1 MVYCLN
7 PQCPKPFNPET
18 SKFCINC
25 GHKLSLGDRYGGM
38 KLIQQGLKGR
48 TILGIDKGTNPA
60 SYCII
65 KQATITS
72 SVIPH
77 EFLASFRLNVQQLER
92 LGDRREFPT
101 ILETFI
107 PSNLADIS
115 MLPTVIFEKIE
126 GESLLQKFN
135 YSGRF
140 SEAQVKDFLFEILP
154 LLQIMSD
161 HQIVHR
167 DLSPANLI
175 FTPDKY
181 WAIVD
186 FSAAKVTS
194 KMAHVQQGTLVG
206 SGIYTAPEQL
216 RGKSYPASD
225 LYSLGII
232 CLELLTMMH
241 PFELYSSLEGEW
253 VWQDYLKV
261 PVSPEF
267 ADLLNKM
274 VAETVGDRPRNAKAV
289 LKILNGG
296 STHPQIE
303 IPDPVKPRSKVKS
316 DFGSIAPAKAKP
328 PVAAG
333 KWHCFKTLQ
342 GHSGYISNLNFEKTG
357 KFLASASADQTI
369 RIWNMEYRFEIKCL
383 RGHQGIVSAAL
394 FVGDKLISGSWDYT
408 IRFWDWRTGIEG
420 DRLEQAPSWIHA
432 LTTIEDGHKLAVLSA
447 DTKLTLWDINTK
459 EMLKSWDANDS
470 NLLHSDAKS
479 PAFIST
485 NYNDILLWQE
495 DRLLCKFSGHLG
507 QIEAVKISPNGKFI
521 VSAADD
527 NTLMLW
533 SVLEQKCD
541 KIFHTKDPVKALA
554 IFPDKRFFA
563 AGDSAGTLHIWQLGQ
578 ENPLVSLPGHE
589 GAIQAIAVSPDSK
602 IIATGGQDKTIKL
615 WRFGIQ

>member
-18 SKFCINC
+18 TKFCVHC
-25 GHKLSLGDRYGGM
+25 GSKLSLGDRYEGV

-48 TILGIDKGTNPA
+48 TILGIDKGTNPV

-65 KQATITS
+65 KQATVTD

-77 EFLASFRLNVQQLER
+77 EFLAAFRLNVQQLAR

-107 PSNLADIS
+107 PSNLADLS
-115 MLPTVIFEKIE
+115 MLPTVVFEKIE

-140 SEAQVKDFLFEILP
+140 SEVQAKEFLLEILP

-161 HQIVHR
+161 YQIVHR

-194 KMAHVQQGTLVG
+194 KMANVKEGTLVG

-253 VWQDYLKV
+253 VWQDYLKT
-261 PVSPEF
+261 PVSPDF
-267 ADLLNKM
+267 AALLNQM

-289 LKILNGG
+289 LKVLKGD
-296 STHPQIE
+296 STSQ
-303 IPDPVKPRSKVKS
+303 PVASRKSVKS
-316 DFGSIAPAKAKP
+316 MPRIDISFGSIAPIRAKSTASS
-328 PVAAG
+328 G
-333 KWHCFKTLQ
+333 KWHCFKTLR
-342 GHSGYISNLNFEKTG
+342 GHSGYISNLSFEKTG
-357 KFLASASADQTI
+357 KFLASTSADQTI
-369 RIWNMEYRFEIKCL
+369 RIWNVEYRFEIRCL
-383 RGHQGIVSAAL
+383 RGHKGIVSAAL
-394 FVGDKLISGSWDYT
+394 FVGAKLISGSWDYT
-408 IRFWDWRTGIEG
+408 IRLWDWRNGTEG
-420 DRLEQAPSWIHA
+420 DRLEQHSSWIQDLA
-432 LTTIEDGHKLAVLSA
+432 TIEDGHKLAVLSA
-447 DTKLTLWDINTK
+447 DKKLTLWDLNTHK
-459 EMLKSWDANDS
+459 NLKNWDANDS

-479 PAFIST
+479 PVLISA
-485 NYNDILLWQE
+485 NQNDILLWQQE
-495 DRLLCKFSGHLG
+495 KLLCQFSGHFG
-507 QIEAVKISPNGKFI
+507 QIEAVKISPNGKFM
-521 VSAADD
+521 VSAAND

-541 KIFHTKDPVKALA
+541 KVFQTKDPVKALA

-563 AGDSAGTLHIWQLGQ
+563 AGDNAGTLHIWQLGQ

-602 IIATGGQDKTIKL
+602 IIATGSQDKTIKL